1 MFTSCHR
8 CIQRYIL
15 GEIQD
20 PHCMK
25 CKKVWTR
32 EFLDEKMSKSFINN
46 ELKIHRENILFE
58 KEKNLLP
65 DTQENVKM
73 LTRQEEIDQE
83 VKTIESTIEQLQ
95 KRVEEL
101 DQKKR
106 DIQPYQLIRKHTQM
120 NRIPCPVTHCR
131 GFQEEK
137 KRSKAEPEPDEKNK
151 YILECGICAHQSCT
165 MCRETYRDNHEC
177 QFENIKSISM
187 LEKDT
192 KRCPSCFVQIFKIN
206 GCDQMWCTNCHIAF
220 DWKTGDKVRGVI
232 HNPHYHSYLK
242 EHGVN
247 VPPAERSY
255 QRFEFVNTDVIVHAL
270 TQQGCN
276 ELLLYQLIE
285 VYRYMITY
293 YELDLQRFP
302 SRFDDIVNL
311 DLRIMYLRHQMTEEE
326 FKVKLQRRQKDTEKK
341 IEYRDIGETYVDVI
355 HELFL
360 SFLETK
366 NIDLLVQEIRA
377 ITATTQEAIFNLNK
391 RYHSN
396 LPLVR
401 TLL

>member
-1 MFTSCHR
+1 
-8 CIQRYIL
+8 
-15 GEIQD
+15 
-20 PHCMK
+20 
-25 CKKVWTR
+25 
-32 EFLDEKMSKSFINN
+32 
-46 ELKIHRENILFE
+46 
-58 KEKNLLP
+58 
-65 DTQENVKM
+65 
-73 LTRQEEIDQE
+73 
-83 VKTIESTIEQLQ
+83 
-95 KRVEEL
+95 
-101 DQKKR
+101 
-106 DIQPYQLIRKHTQM
+106 
-120 NRIPCPVTHCR
+120 
-131 GFQEEK
+131 
-137 KRSKAEPEPDEKNK
+137 
-151 YILECGICAHQSCT
+151 
-165 MCRETYRDNHEC
+165 
-177 QFENIKSISM
+177 
-187 LEKDT
+187 
-192 KRCPSCFVQIFKIN
+192 
-206 GCDQMWCTNCHIAF
+206 
-220 DWKTGDKVRGVI
+220 
-232 HNPHYHSYLK
+232 
-242 EHGVN
+242 
-247 VPPAERSY
+247 
-255 QRFEFVNTDVIVHAL
+255 VNTDVIVHAL